1 MRQNKVWA
9 VNEYQK
15 QADKFFKI
23 FAKLYVAYLVIG
35 LLPHLPDKLAGKI
48 VDKLLGM
55 IGLG

>member
-1 MRQNKVWA
+1 VWA